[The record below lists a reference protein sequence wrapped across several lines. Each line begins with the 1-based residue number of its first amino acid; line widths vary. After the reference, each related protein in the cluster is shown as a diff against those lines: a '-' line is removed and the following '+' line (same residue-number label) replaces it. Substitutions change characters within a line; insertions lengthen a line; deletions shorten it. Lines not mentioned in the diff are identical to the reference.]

1 MFDIAKIFNRKDEMI
16 QIPIEHLCANEL
28 NLCYKKKGYPYLFTE
43 AKVCMALYLRW
54 QSLKNGEKAEFTP
67 SGSGS
72 IVDKENQGP
81 NAPTLADD
89 KELQKQLVKLRADFE
104 DPSVPVKV
112 ESDAMV
118 KFLIKDAV
126 KSAFDVQMRA
136 RLMKAQNV

>member
-1 MFDIAKIFNRKDEMI
+1 
-16 QIPIEHLCANEL
+16 
-28 NLCYKKKGYPYLFTE
+28 
-43 AKVCMALYLRW
+43 
-54 QSLKNGEKAEFTP
+54 
-67 SGSGS
+67 
-72 IVDKENQGP
+72 
-81 NAPTLADD
+81 
-89 KELQKQLVKLRADFE
+89 LRADFE